1 LTKAGEAPADAKI
14 VYPSGLLNPRH
25 GGVDCDKKT
34 AGALRGNVL
43 RRLGF
48 IFAAL
53 VLAGAAR
60 ADLPPG
66 TACSTAGHQAEQS
79 GALPQNLLVSI
90 GMVESGRPDPLTGQ
104 VAPWPWTVNADG
116 QGEYFPTKEAAEAF
130 VRFAEAS
137 GARDV
142 DVGCFQIS
150 LQNHPD
156 AFATLDDA
164 FDPAEN
170 AAYAARFLNELKSK
184 TGSWNTAIADYH
196 SALPDLGLPYQR
208 LVLAAWKRIGTL
220 PFGIGD
226 DDQGAGYIAP
236 DETIVLQSAA
246 AKRVHVYSMLDENSA
261 PTRASLPRVIY
272 GD

>member
-1 LTKAGEAPADAKI
+1 M
-14 VYPSGLLNPRH
+14 N
-25 GGVDCDKKT
+25 
-34 AGALRGNVL
+34 
-43 RRLGF
+43 RLGF
-48 IFAAL
+48 IIAAL
-53 VLAGAAR
+53 ALASASAGASAAW
-60 ADLPPG
+60 ADVPDG
-66 TACSTAGHQAEQS
+66 AACGTAGHAAEEL

-90 GMVESGRPDPLTGQ
+90 GMVESGRSDPLTGR

-116 QGEYFPTKEAAEAF
+116 QGQYFPNKAEAEAF
-130 VRFAEAS
+130 VRFAEDS
-137 GARDV
+137 GAHDI

-150 LQNHPD
+150 LQSHPD

-170 AAYAARFLNELKSK
+170 AAYAARFLSQLKNQ

-220 PFGIGD
+220 PFGISD
-226 DDQGAGYIAP
+226 AIEPANYIAP
-236 DETIVLQSAA
+236 DNTVILQSAA
-246 AKRVHVYSMLDENSA
+246 AKRVHVYSMLTEA
-261 PTRASLPRVIY
+261 GLPTSPGLPRVIY